1 MTAPHSLEEV
11 IADRREMASHARRT
25 KSFQI
30 AEVLDEAMD
39 EVEKA
44 AEDYL
49 KFLGETEAVLW
60 SGHSKEWLRS
70 RFPAWERLGHAKLR
84 DHGKK
89 DRMYRRCILPR
100 RADLAAARAD
110 AVRTA
115 RQESA

>member
-1 MTAPHSLEEV
+1 MTDVRTLETV
-11 IADRREMASHARRT
+11 LADYRSDADALERTQSASTAKLIR
-25 KSFQI
+25 QMC
-30 AEVLDEAMD
+30 DD
-39 EVEKA
+39 VEKA
-44 AEDYL
+44 AEDFIV
-49 KFLGETEAVLW
+49 FLGETEAILW
-60 SGHSKEWLRS
+60 SGYAKPWLRS

-84 DHGKK
+84 DHGKR

>member
-1 MTAPHSLEEV
+1 MSDVRTPETVLADYRADADALDRTHSTSAAKLIRQMCDDFE
-11 IADRREMASHARRT
+11 
-25 KSFQI
+25 KS
-30 AEVLDEAMD
+30 
-39 EVEKA
+39 
-44 AEDYL
+44 AEDFIV
-49 KFLGETEAVLW
+49 FLGETEAVLW

-115 RQESA
+115 RQA

>member
-1 MTAPHSLEEV
+1 VTDVRTLETV
-11 IADRREMASHARRT
+11 IADWRSDANALERQHKT
-25 KSFQI
+25 T
-30 AEVLDEAMD
+30 EANELRLKAD

-44 AEDYL
+44 GEDFIV
-49 KFLGETEAVLW
+49 FLGETEAVLW

-70 RFPAWERLGHAKLR
+70 RFPGWERLGHAKLR